1 MTEARAAGEPA
12 DPGYVGLRRGDRD
25 YRRAVL
31 AMLAAGLAAFNA
43 LYCTQAI
50 LPTLVDEL
58 DVSPTGSA
66 LTVSAA
72 TGMLAICIVPASILS
87 EKFGRGRVLIIS
99 ALTGT
104 ALGLLL
110 PFVNDVSLLIL
121 LRGLQGALLAGT
133 PAVAMTWLGEE
144 LDQRDLP
151 RAMGI
156 YIAGNTLGGLTG
168 RLIPAGVL
176 EFANWQWALGIGSLV
191 AVVLAVIMAVALPR
205 QRRFQPRSIAPR
217 AVLFAMLGHWRDPR
231 LAALFA
237 IAFLGMGVFVSL
249 YNFLGFRLID
259 RFGLSEGLVGL
270 VFVMYLA
277 GTWSSARVGALH
289 DRFGRIPTMLGSTVL
304 MILALALTAVPGF
317 PVVLAALFIFTA
329 AFFAIHSTASGWV
342 GALATDHRAEGA
354 SMYLFCYYAGS
365 SLLGWL
371 SGFFFAGL
379 GWHGMLIWL
388 GVIILGMAGVVG
400 FLARRTRE
408 G

>member
-1 MTEARAAGEPA
+1 MTETRAAGGPA
-12 DPGYVGLRRGDRD
+12 DPGREGLRRGERD

-87 EKFGRGRVLIIS
+87 EKFGRGRVLVIS

-217 AVLFAMLGHWRDPR
+217 AVLLAMLGHWRDPR

-277 GTWSSARVGALH
+277 GTWSSARVGAWH
-289 DRFGRIPTMLGSTVL
+289 ERFGRIPTMLGSAGL

-317 PVVLAALFIFTA
+317 TVVLVALFLFTA
-329 AFFAIHSTASGWV
+329 AFFAIHSSASGWV
-342 GALATDHRAEGA
+342 GTLATDHRAEGA

-365 SLLGWL
+365 SLFGWL

-379 GWHGMLIWL
+379 GWHGMLLWL
-388 GVIILGMAGVVG
+388 GMLLLGMTGAIG
-400 FLARRTRE
+400 FLARRTRNV
-408 G
+408 

>member
-1 MTEARAAGEPA
+1 
-12 DPGYVGLRRGDRD
+12 
-25 YRRAVL
+25 
-31 AMLAAGLAAFNA
+31 
-43 LYCTQAI
+43 
-50 LPTLVDEL
+50 
-58 DVSPTGSA
+58 
-66 LTVSAA
+66 
-72 TGMLAICIVPASILS
+72 
-87 EKFGRGRVLIIS
+87 
-99 ALTGT
+99 
-104 ALGLLL
+104 
-110 PFVNDVSLLIL
+110 
-121 LRGLQGALLAGT
+121 
-133 PAVAMTWLGEE
+133 
-144 LDQRDLP
+144 
-151 RAMGI
+151 
-156 YIAGNTLGGLTG
+156 
-168 RLIPAGVL
+168 
-176 EFANWQWALGIGSLV
+176 
-191 AVVLAVIMAVALPR
+191 
-205 QRRFQPRSIAPR
+205 
-217 AVLFAMLGHWRDPR
+217 MLGHWRDPR

-388 GVIILGMAGVVG
+388 GVILLGMAGVVG